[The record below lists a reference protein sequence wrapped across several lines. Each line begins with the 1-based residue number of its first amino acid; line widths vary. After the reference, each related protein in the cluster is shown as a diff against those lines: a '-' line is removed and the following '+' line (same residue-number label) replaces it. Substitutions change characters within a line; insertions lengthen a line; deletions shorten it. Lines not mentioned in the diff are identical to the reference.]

1 MNITGRNNQYKTRLT
16 TSNTTI
22 QGEKNDLTENYLKNQ
37 NLTKCGPA
45 NLGTAGF
52 GRNTGHK
59 EKITKADVITGKTWP
74 GQKPDGESNFIVKF
88 KQEKN

>member
-1 MNITGRNNQYKTRLT
+1 M
-16 TSNTTI
+16 
-22 QGEKNDLTENYLKNQ
+22 TENYLKNQ

-59 EKITKADVITGKTWP
+59 EKVTKADIIIGKTWP
-74 GQKPDGESNFIVKF
+74 GQKPDGESSLIIKF